1 MAGISGWLLGGLQL
15 LAGIFLTATG
25 LGSGIGIKL
34 IASGALSLLSQ
45 VMGGKARSGLESS
58 PRYGFDNAQNVTIE
72 GQPLAIIYGE
82 EVVAPPIVSAMVR
95 QYGSEQVLM
104 MLLAIGEGEIDSVS
118 EVKLNGTSLSAFA
131 GAFYIVKLGTSDQS
145 ATWRRYANGGSTGSY
160 VDEAGFNQT
169 GVPYTASTTVG
180 TGQTHVHEMRA
191 EASELWINLRWPSGL
206 FESSKNGGTVTAGWA
221 GRIYVKAHGAAD
233 STYVE
238 FLIPKD
244 STGKRVQ
251 GDFAETVWGP
261 WTTFANIPNSDL
273 RRTMVVRFT
282 TRGRYDVKIAGL
294 SADDTKARRTP
305 TVVLVTEV
313 SDETRAYA
321 NTALLA
327 VKCPASAQLSGSFPT
342 VTCKVKGKKLYD
354 PRTGATA
361 WSRNPALIV
370 RDLLTN
376 TRYGLGARI
385 PSTRIDDGVGGTFR
399 TFADRCEES
408 ITPPGREAMPRYQWD
423 GVLDTLA
430 PAREWLEFILATC
443 RAQLFQSQGKLKLSE
458 DRDGASVRSFTD
470 APATAGSARHGI
482 LSTANGVS
490 SLTVR
495 QLGDSERSTVVRI
508 QHRDRE
514 KDHRKATAVVQD
526 WRINIGGIVGGTQVA
541 GSVVKGGT
549 SGAVGYLTVAARDGD
564 RFLSL
569 VQDTVATA
577 FVSGEVLTIGSG
589 STSTCAASSAPYRAS
604 PERAADVQAVGITRT
619 AQAEI
624 LGRYVLNSAL
634 RRSLFA
640 SWGIF
645 WGDRDL
651 DPGDIVDITS
661 TRLGWT
667 AKKFTV
673 LGVGFSDDGTGR
685 IEAREYDA
693 DAFVIVDRP
702 LEPVYLSPGGSVPPG
717 LGAGEGTKFTPGGA
731 TSSGGGGSSAGTGGS
746 SKGSAASGAAGV
758 LTATVTSSFPGYTA
772 TAAKT

>member
-25 LGSGIGIKL
+25 LGAGIGIKL

-45 VMGGKARSGLESS
+45 VMGGKSRSGIDSS
-58 PRYGFDNAQNVTIE
+58 PRYGFDNASNVTIE
-72 GQPLAIIYGE
+72 GQPLSIIYGE
-82 EVVAPPIVSAMVR
+82 EVVAPPIVSAIAK
-95 QYGSEQVLM
+95 QEGSAQVLYL
-104 MLLAIGEGEIDSVS
+104 LLAVCEGEIESIS
-118 EVKLNGTSLSAFA
+118 EIKLNGTTLSSFS
-131 GAFYIVKLGTSDQS
+131 GAWSIVKTGASSQS
-145 ATWRRYANGGSTGSY
+145 AEWRRYANGGSTGSY
-160 VDEAGFNQT
+160 VVESGFNQT
-169 GVPYTASTTVG
+169 GVPYSASTAVG
-180 TGQTHVHEMRA
+180 TGQSHVHEMRA
-191 EASELWINLRWPSGL
+191 VADELWLTLRWPGGL
-206 FESSKNGGTVTAGWA
+206 FENGKNGGTVTAGWA
-221 GRIYVKAHGAAD
+221 GRIYVKPYGAAD
-233 STYVE
+233 TAYAE

-244 STGKRVQ
+244 PTGARVQ
-251 GDFAETVWGP
+251 GDFASTVWGP
-261 WTTFANIPNSDL
+261 WTTFANTTSDL
-273 RRTMVVRFT
+273 RRTMIVRFSS
-282 TRGRYDVKIAGL
+282 RGRYVVKVTGL
-294 SADDTKARRTP
+294 SADDAKARRTP
-305 TVVLVTEV
+305 TLTLITEV
-313 SDETRAYA
+313 LNENRAYEG
-321 NTALLA
+321 TALLA
-327 VKCPASAQLSGSFPT
+327 IKCPASAQLSGSFPT
-342 VTCKVKGKKLYD
+342 VTCKVKGLKLYD
-354 PRTGATA
+354 PRDASTA

-370 RDLLTN
+370 RDLLTS

-399 TFADRCEES
+399 TFADRCDET
-408 ITPPGREAMPRYQWD
+408 ITPPGREAMARYQWD

-430 PAREWLEFILATC
+430 PAREWLEFVLATC

-458 DRDGASVRSFTD
+458 DRDGASVRSFTE
-470 APATAGSARHGI
+470 APTTAGSVRHGI
-482 LSTANGVS
+482 LATANGVS

-514 KDHRKATAVVQD
+514 KDHRKATAVIQD
-526 WRINIGGIVGGTQVA
+526 WRINIGGITGGTQAA

-549 SGAVGYLTVAARDGD
+549 SGAAGYLTVAARDGD
-564 RFLSL
+564 RFLSI

-589 STSTCAASSAPYRAS
+589 STSTCTASSAPYRAS

-634 RRSLFA
+634 RRPLFA

-651 DPGDIVDITS
+651 DPGDVVDITS
-661 TRLGWT
+661 PRLGWT

-702 LEPVYLSPGGSVPPG
+702 LEPVYQSPGGSVPPG
-717 LGAGEGTKFTPGGA
+717 LGAGDGTKDTPGGA
-731 TSSGGGGSSAGTGGS
+731 ASSGGGGSSAGTGGS

-758 LTATVTSSFPGYTA
+758 LTATVTSSFPGITLS
-772 TAAKT
+772 AAKS